1 MVNLS
6 YKERIT
12 LWLFLLVPFVCL
24 LSGYSKFYFIPHLDV
39 YINLLCLFFWI
50 FYGRGLL
57 DTSKTVPILIYS
69 LSCVWVICTPLGAH
83 GERPFVKLVY
93 EFIFAV
99 SFLYLKPEYR
109 FWIYDKFI
117 KILAVI
123 FCLGIIEYVLAMLGI
138 THFWGLLHR
147 QVSSGI
153 LPFYQGTFCI
163 FPSYYGHS
171 VFRFQSLTEEP
182 GVVGTLCAFILF
194 TIDREKYKKEFYIFC
209 LAGILSLSLAFYL
222 LLLFGLLGK
231 IKAMKLKFLLVSVLL
246 ASSVYFVFENAINER
261 IVNRVN
267 VDNLNE
273 IDNRSSIM
281 FQKIFNQFLLSN
293 DVSWGIGNRTFYS
306 KDYGSNAGVKKMIYQ
321 YGFIAIFIL
330 FFSYSYIFLKFNG
343 VRYSTLLVL
352 LAIWLSFYQRTDWN
366 FSPNIII
373 FFSYSL
379 AHINNLRFNK

>member
-93 EFIFAV
+93 EFMFAV
-99 SFLYLKPEYR
+99 SFLFLKPEYR

-123 FCLGIIEYVLAMLGI
+123 
-138 THFWGLLHR
+138 
-147 QVSSGI
+147 
-153 LPFYQGTFCI
+153 
-163 FPSYYGHS
+163 
-171 VFRFQSLTEEP
+171 FRFQSLTEEP

-194 TIDREKYKKEFYIFC
+194 TIDRKKYKKEFYIFC

-222 LLLFGLLGK
+222 LLLFGLLG
-231 IKAMKLKFLLVSVLL
+231 
-246 ASSVYFVFENAINER
+246 
-261 IVNRVN
+261 
-267 VDNLNE
+267 
-273 IDNRSSIM
+273 
-281 FQKIFNQFLLSN
+281 
-293 DVSWGIGNRTFYS
+293 
-306 KDYGSNAGVKKMIYQ
+306 
-321 YGFIAIFIL
+321 
-330 FFSYSYIFLKFNG
+330 
-343 VRYSTLLVL
+343 
-352 LAIWLSFYQRTDWN
+352 
-366 FSPNIII
+366 
-373 FFSYSL
+373 
-379 AHINNLRFNK
+379 

>member
-1 MVNLS
+1 MIKLP
-6 YKERIT
+6 YKEEAA

-39 YINLLCLFFWI
+39 YVNLICLLFWG
-50 FYGRGLL
+50 FYSSTLI
-57 DTSKTVPILIYS
+57 DNQKTVPILIYS
-69 LSCVWVICTPLGAH
+69 LSCLWVILTPLGVH
-83 GERPFVKLVY
+83 GERPFVKLIY
-93 EFIFAV
+93 EFLFAV

-123 FCLGIIEYVLAMLGI
+123 FLLGIIEYFLAILGL
-138 THFWGLLHR
+138 THFWGRITR
-147 QVSSGI
+147 QTSSGI
-153 LPFYQGTFCI
+153 LPFFQGTFCI
-163 FPSYYGHS
+163 FPTYYNYS

-182 GVVGTLCAFILF
+182 GMVGTLCAFILL
-194 TIDREKYKKEFYIFC
+194 TINREKYKKEFYIFG
-209 LAGILSLSLAFYL
+209 LAGILSLSLAFYI

-231 IKAMKLKFLLVSVLL
+231 IKFVNMKTFFISIVL
-246 ASSVYFVFENAINER
+246 AFVVYFSFQDAINER
-261 IVNRVN
+261 IIDRVSGN
-267 VDNLNE
+267 NLEE
-273 IDNRSSIM
+273 IDNRSSAM
-281 FQKIFNQFLLSN
+281 FQRIFDQFLKSE

-321 YGFIAIFIL
+321 YGFVAIFVL
-330 FFSYSYIFLKFNG
+330 FFSYSYIFLKYNG
-343 VRYSTLLVL
+343 IKYSSLLVL

-379 AHINNLRFNK
+379 VHINKLYSK